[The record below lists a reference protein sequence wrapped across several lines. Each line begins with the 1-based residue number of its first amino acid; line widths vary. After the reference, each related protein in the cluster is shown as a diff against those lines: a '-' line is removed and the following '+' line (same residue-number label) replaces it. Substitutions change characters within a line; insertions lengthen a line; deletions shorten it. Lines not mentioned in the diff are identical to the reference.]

1 MGTKIKKM
9 KTERKPAGDF
19 LFLSTFYFKYLKTQM
34 ITVRS
39 KVYVCYLYM
48 YKSIIVYIKNKKRR
62 AAYIIVPKGTFHFKY
77 ASKE

>member
-1 MGTKIKKM
+1 
-9 KTERKPAGDF
+9 
-19 LFLSTFYFKYLKTQM
+19 M
-34 ITVRS
+34 IAVRS

-48 YKSIIVYIKNKKRR
+48 WIKYKSIIVYIKNKKRR